1 MHRCTKCDGKRTE
14 NAAGQTRGTQQLPQ
28 VEGREASAST
38 SEIFLLSFLGG
49 WGGVDG
55 VLSEENSKGQESIE
69 RHRTGRLA
77 TGPTVSALQVDCG
90 TQAKKLL
97 RRSFLFCC
105 YVFFFF
111 SSSNMRHLQN
121 NAGV

>member
-38 SEIFLLSFLGG
+38 SEMFLLSFLGG
-49 WGGVDG
+49 WGGGVDG

-90 TQAKKLL
+90 TQAKKALEAQF
-97 RRSFLFCC
+97 SFLLLC
-105 YVFFFF
+105 FFFF
-111 SSSNMRHLQN
+111 
-121 NAGV
+121 